1 MRETCKRLD
10 MPFRDAR
17 IAVQGCGNVGGATA
31 KHLYKQ
37 GCKIVALSDISG
49 GISQEK
55 GLDIEEIL
63 EFLSGEPGRL
73 LKDYNA
79 QGLVR
84 FPSEE
89 IMLQD
94 VDILIPAALGNA
106 ITSKVA
112 PNIKAK
118 VIIEGANGPTTRD
131 ADRILWERGVL
142 VVPDILA
149 NSGGITVSYFEWV
162 QNLQSYS
169 WEEQVVNQRLEYIMV
184 RAFDEAW
191 NCAVRKDT
199 SFRMGAYMVAVKR
212 IVTAAKMRGLS

>member
-1 MRETCKRLD
+1 M
-10 MPFRDAR
+10 
-17 IAVQGCGNVGGATA
+17 
-31 KHLYKQ
+31 
-37 GCKIVALSDISG
+37 
-49 GISQEK
+49 
-55 GLDIEEIL
+55 
-63 EFLSGEPGRL
+63 
-73 LKDYNA
+73 
-79 QGLVR
+79 
-84 FPSEE
+84 
-89 IMLQD
+89 
-94 VDILIPAALGNA
+94 
-106 ITSKVA
+106 
-112 PNIKAK
+112 
-118 VIIEGANGPTTRD
+118 
-131 ADRILWERGVL
+131 WERGVL